1 MATEMKDIKLVVRDL
16 SLHYGTFQALAS
28 INLGIPSG
36 AATAVIGRTGAGK
49 SSLLRSLCRMNELW
63 DDVRT
68 EGQVL
73 LDGKSIYEPGIDVTE
88 VRRRVGLLA
97 RSPIPFPKS
106 IFDNIA
112 YGPRLHGIRQR
123 GDLDDAVKRS
133 LKQVGLWNEV
143 KDKLN
148 SSALELSPGQKAR
161 LCIARAV
168 AVQPEVLLID
178 DPATNLDPV
187 STAKIEDLILEL
199 KEHYTIV
206 VATHNMQQAGRV
218 SDYVA
223 FLSQGSLVEFGPT
236 SDVFARPKD
245 KRTEDYITGRYN

>member
-1 MATEMKDIKLVVRDL
+1 MPTDAKLIVRDL
-16 SLHYGTFQALAS
+16 NVYYGAFQALAS
-28 INLGIPSG
+28 INLSIPSD
-36 AATAVIGRTGAGK
+36 AATAIIGHTGAGK

-63 DDVRT
+63 DDART

-73 LDGKSIYEPGIDVTE
+73 LDGENIYGPGTDVTE

-97 RSPIPFPKS
+97 RRPIPFPKS
-106 IFDNIA
+106 IFENIA
-112 YGPRLHGIRQR
+112 YGPRLHGVKQR
-123 GDLDDAVKRS
+123 NDLDEAVRRS
-133 LKQVGLWNEV
+133 LKQVALWNEV
-143 KDKLN
+143 KDRLD

-161 LCIARAV
+161 LCIARAL

-178 DPATNLDPV
+178 DPASSLDPV
-187 STAKIEDLILEL
+187 STAKIEDLILDL
-199 KEHYTIV
+199 KEYYTIV
-206 VATHNMQQAGRV
+206 IATHNMQQAGRV

-223 FLSQGSLVEFGPT
+223 FLSQGSLVEFGST

>member
-1 MATEMKDIKLVVRDL
+1 M
-16 SLHYGTFQALAS
+16 
-28 INLGIPSG
+28 
-36 AATAVIGRTGAGK
+36 
-49 SSLLRSLCRMNELW
+49 
-63 DDVRT
+63 
-68 EGQVL
+68 
-73 LDGKSIYEPGIDVTE
+73 
-88 VRRRVGLLA
+88 LA

-123 GDLDDAVKRS
+123 GDLDDAGKRS

-148 SSALELSPGQKAR
+148 SSALELSSGQKAR

-187 STAKIEDLILEL
+187 STAKIEDLIPRVEGALY
-199 KEHYTIV
+199 HRCRHSQY
-206 VATHNMQQAGRV
+206 AAGR
-218 SDYVA
+218 SGFDHVA

-236 SDVFARPKD
+236 SDVFARPKTNVL
-245 KRTEDYITGRYN
+245 RIISPVGITRMNSSALMERGW